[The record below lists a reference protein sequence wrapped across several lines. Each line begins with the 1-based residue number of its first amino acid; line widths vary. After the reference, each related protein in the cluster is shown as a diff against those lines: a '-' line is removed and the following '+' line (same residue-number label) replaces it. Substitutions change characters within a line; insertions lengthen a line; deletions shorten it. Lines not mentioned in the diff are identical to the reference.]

1 LRTKNRVLNL
11 LTPFLLK
18 NMSETYS
25 RIKGNIS
32 KKSERHTS
40 NYLTQMAL
48 FAAIGDRF
56 VAKILK
62 QVANDYNLDF
72 EEMKTRYCGKSSFE
86 LMVPT
91 KQVEV
96 DLEAPAVPEPESD
109 TEIVPAPKPK
119 KKASKPKEPKE
130 PKEDTSKKLMALS
143 KMKKPDLVAEC
154 EERGLDSEGTV
165 AQLKERVK
173 EARESEAPTAP
184 KAAKKPAAKKEKAT
198 KEKKAPS
205 KKKVAPP
212 PPPPPEPLEEEEPDA
227 ETEGEEEEEPDSP
240 GGIRAKM
247 LREAKEFEEEE
258 EVEEEEEDEDLQTRL
273 RKILAEAE
281 EEEFEDEMEETQV
294 V

>member
-1 LRTKNRVLNL
+1 
-11 LTPFLLK
+11 
-18 NMSETYS
+18 
-25 RIKGNIS
+25 
-32 KKSERHTS
+32 
-40 NYLTQMAL
+40 MAL

-96 DLEAPAVPEPESD
+96 DLEDPDRFAINSKEPESD

-173 EARESEAPTAP
+173 EARESEAPAAP
-184 KAAKKPAAKKEKAT
+184 KAAKKPAAKKEKAPKET

-205 KKKVAPP
+205 KKKAAPP

-227 ETEGEEEEEPDSP
+227 ETEGEEEEPDSP

-281 EEEFEDEMEETQV
+281 EEEFEDEEAGETQV